1 MMKINKLYTKPETFT
16 PVRFFSGINLI
27 IGEPNPT
34 SDKTNGVGKTL
45 LIEFINFCLFKEYN
59 FSRISKIPSSSYSS
73 ETTICLDIEIDGTNY
88 TIERNIK
95 NHNEPKIRFLNIEK
109 NFDSIQDAIEFLTT
123 KLFTHDIT
131 GEVPSFRSMMG
142 PLIRDE
148 GSEFKSIV
156 NCFDTNIKAAANLS
170 PHLYLFGLKISPYKE
185 IKRLINE
192 IDKSVKIKSKLKN
205 DIELL
210 SGVTISKAKAELNEI
225 NSQVEIINSEMESL
239 DNHLSYDFIREEVS
253 NLELS
258 IQSLRNKKYILKS
271 ELNKIA
277 LLSGDNFI
285 NDSEVVDLYNKFKN
299 GLGDILS
306 KELSEVISFKKSIDN
321 FQSKILNERKI
332 VISEEINDI
341 DVKLKSATS
350 LYAEKMK
357 AFDATGSLINLKQL
371 ILTHQRKIEEQSM
384 LSTML
389 KKYKEE
395 DDIIKHKKSEK
406 SALVVEI
413 DLDINRNKTTIS
425 DFQETILLMHDYVFG
440 NKKCS
445 FEISAND
452 KKSIVDFTLRIDD
465 DGSHSNER
473 EKVFFYDISLLLT
486 EKTFRNHPGLLIH
499 DNIFDVD
506 NDTLIKS
513 LNFLAEKSSCL
524 KDCQY
529 ILTLNSDKLSKLD
542 KKKLKLDIN
551 EYKRISLTK
560 KNRFLGRVYQ
570 QK

>member
-1 MMKINKLYTKPETFT
+1 
-16 PVRFFSGINLI
+16 
-27 IGEPNPT
+27 
-34 SDKTNGVGKTL
+34 
-45 LIEFINFCLFKEYN
+45 
-59 FSRISKIPSSSYSS
+59 
-73 ETTICLDIEIDGTNY
+73 
-88 TIERNIK
+88 
-95 NHNEPKIRFLNIEK
+95 
-109 NFDSIQDAIEFLTT
+109 
-123 KLFTHDIT
+123 
-131 GEVPSFRSMMG
+131 
-142 PLIRDE
+142 
-148 GSEFKSIV
+148 
-156 NCFDTNIKAAANLS
+156 
-170 PHLYLFGLKISPYKE
+170 
-185 IKRLINE
+185 
-192 IDKSVKIKSKLKN
+192 
-205 DIELL
+205 
-210 SGVTISKAKAELNEI
+210 
-225 NSQVEIINSEMESL
+225 MESL